1 MTTNRKA
8 PERDA
13 LQHVVKAIDKTAH
26 LEVKFIN
33 SVKGRG
39 VFAKSHFEKGNF
51 VVEYRGQLIKS
62 EESQRR
68 RRVYHSQCAVF
79 LFDFYWQERL
89 WCIDAAQEDGSLG
102 RLVNDENI
110 RPNCKMKKLIVEGKP
125 HLCLFALRNIIPG
138 EEITYNY
145 GGTDW
150 PWRNKI
156 EEEPVETMSPAVE
169 APETSPQLLE
179 APETS
184 PQLAVLSSVSEKKI
198 EEEPVETMSPA
209 VEAPETSPQLLEAP
223 ETSPQ
228 LAVLSSVSEKKIGK
242 KRLMTKSAA
251 VEAPK
256 TSQPLA
262 VLSTVSKKKIGK
274 KRLMTKSA
282 AVEAPKTSQPLAVLS
297 TVSKKKIEEEPVE
310 TMSPAVEAPETSP
323 QLLEAP
329 ETSPQ
334 LAVLSSVSEKKI
346 KEEPVETMSPAVE
359 APETSQQLA
368 VLSSVSKKKIGKKRL
383 MTKSAAVE
391 APKTSQPPAVLSTV
405 SKKKIGK
412 KRLMTKSAAV
422 EAPKTSQPLA
432 VLSTVS
438 KKKIGKK
445 RLMTKSA
452 AVEAPKTSQP
462 LAVLSTVS
470 KKKIE
475 EEPVETM
482 SPAVEAPETSPQLLE
497 APETS
502 PQLAVLSSVS
512 EKKIKEEPVET
523 MSPAVEAPETSQQL
537 AVLSSVSKKKIG
549 KKRLMTKSAAVE
561 APKTSQPPAVLST
574 VSKKKIGKKRLM
586 TKSAAVEAP
595 KTSQP
600 LAVLSTVSKKK
611 IEEEPVETMSPAVEA
626 PETSPQLLEAPE
638 TSPQLAVLSSVSEK
652 KIEEEPVE
660 TMSPAVEAPETSPQ
674 LLEAPE
680 TSPQLA
686 VLSSV
691 SEKKIGKKRL
701 MTKSA
706 AVEAPKTSQ
715 PPAVLS
721 TVSEKKIEEEP
732 VVTNSTAVEA
742 PQTSQQPA
750 VLSSVSKKKIGEK
763 RTVIESGLAD
773 RYETPE
779 HCGLL
784 SPKKKESSDQDQPYV
799 PKLRRTKS
807 IQINR
812 QTDFD
817 SYELFETSDESEE
830 EYVPDTSEDS
840 SDETDTSEVF
850 ETSNQKKITLR
861 GRSLVRKGS
870 ALKRKRHH
878 SRSVSCCR
886 THSFGGQSS
895 ETSYTEDPHG
905 SSTLVCPDSTT
916 SPTSDVADDLLT
928 VPAVCKKED
937 GSRQYNKK
945 QYCLNCKKGFIK
957 MARHL
962 ERAHKNEKE
971 VAQAGSFP
979 KGSKQRRLHLEH
991 LRNRGNFA
999 HNSEVLNTGVGKL
1012 VPRKQPKDDS
1022 KPRDFDHCI
1031 YCQGYFTKK
1040 VMWRHMMICKFKP
1053 SGPTKPG
1060 KTRVQALCAFAVP
1073 PPPGVKAEFWKV
1085 LNHMIQDDVYFAVKS
1100 DVWIMEYGVHLHN
1113 KHGYDVGKH
1122 EYIRQKMRELGRL
1135 LICSRKTTPLK
1146 TIEDHMKPENFMH
1159 VVQAVQLVAG
1169 FVSESSTYKR
1179 PSLALKIGHSL
1190 VKISLLLEARASM
1203 QNNQPAAKDARRFRS
1218 VYEAR
1223 WNELISAASLRTM
1236 HESKWNVPQL
1246 IPFTKDVQKL
1256 HSYLD
1261 MQQEQFYNELSSE
1274 PSKNTWV
1281 HLTKIT
1287 LTQVMMFNRRRTG
1300 EVSKMPLSTYFAPNP
1315 VDLQEDVGMALSELE
1330 KKLCQHFRRLEIRG
1344 KRGRKVPVL
1353 LTPEMQRSLD
1363 LLVAKRL
1370 ECGILKENGYLF
1382 ARPSVLTCYRG
1393 SDCIRDFAKVCGIA
1407 NYTSLTSTKLR
1418 KQTGTL
1424 SQVLNLSNTELDQL
1438 ANFLGHDVRVHRQF
1452 YRLPEGTL
1460 QLAKIS
1466 KVLLALEQ
1474 GRLAEFK
1481 GKGLDDITIGPEES
1495 VNLDSDHEAQENVDS
1510 DTEVQRESDTQVQKR
1525 TQSVLR
1531 LNERE
1536 SSSDGDDRR
1545 KSVQKKKSKTIHKPQ
1560 KRRPWETEEIA
1571 AVEKHMRN
1579 FILTCN
1585 VPRKCDCDKCLKSEP
1600 VALKNRD
1607 WKALKFYIKN
1617 RITAL
1622 KRKM

>member
-13 LQHVVKAIDKTAH
+13 LEHVVKAIDKTAH

-228 LAVLSSVSEKKIGK
+228 LAVLSSVSEKKIKEEPVETMSPAVEAPETSQQLAVLSSVSKKKIGK

-256 TSQPLA
+256 TSQPPA

-297 TVSKKKIEEEPVE
+297 TVSK
-310 TMSPAVEAPETSP
+310 
-323 QLLEAP
+323 
-329 ETSPQ
+329 
-334 LAVLSSVSEKKI
+334 KKI

-512 EKKIKEEPVET
+512 EKKI
-523 MSPAVEAPETSQQL
+523 
-537 AVLSSVSKKKIG
+537 
-549 KKRLMTKSAAVE
+549 
-561 APKTSQPPAVLST
+561 
-574 VSKKKIGKKRLM
+574 GKKRLM

-600 LAVLSTVSKKK
+600 LAVLSTVSK
-611 IEEEPVETMSPAVEA
+611 
-626 PETSPQLLEAPE
+626 
-638 TSPQLAVLSSVSEK
+638 K

-784 SPKKKESSDQDQPYV
+784 SPKKKRCNLIQESSDQDQPYV

-945 QYCLNCKKGFIK
+945 QYCLYCKKGFIK

>member
-13 LQHVVKAIDKTAH
+13 LEHVVKAIDKTAH

-198 EEEPVETMSPA
+198 
-209 VEAPETSPQLLEAP
+209 
-223 ETSPQ
+223 
-228 LAVLSSVSEKKIGK
+228 
-242 KRLMTKSAA
+242 
-251 VEAPK
+251 
-256 TSQPLA
+256 
-262 VLSTVSKKKIGK
+262 
-274 KRLMTKSA
+274 
-282 AVEAPKTSQPLAVLS
+282 
-297 TVSKKKIEEEPVE
+297 
-310 TMSPAVEAPETSP
+310 
-323 QLLEAP
+323 
-329 ETSPQ
+329 
-334 LAVLSSVSEKKI
+334 

-422 EAPKTSQPLA
+422 EAPKTSQPPA

-652 KIEEEPVE
+652 KIGKKRLMTKSAAVEAPKTSQPLAVLSTVSKKKIEEEPVE

-784 SPKKKESSDQDQPYV
+784 SPKKKRCNLIQESSDQDQPYV

-945 QYCLNCKKGFIK
+945 QYCLYCKKGFIK

>member
-368 VLSSVSKKKIGKKRL
+368 VLSSVSKKKI
-383 MTKSAAVE
+383 
-391 APKTSQPPAVLSTV
+391 
-405 SKKKIGK
+405 
-412 KRLMTKSAAV
+412 
-422 EAPKTSQPLA
+422 
-432 VLSTVS
+432 
-438 KKKIGKK
+438 
-445 RLMTKSA
+445 
-452 AVEAPKTSQP
+452 
-462 LAVLSTVS
+462 
-470 KKKIE
+470 E

-784 SPKKKESSDQDQPYV
+784 SPKKKRCNLIQESSDQDQPYV

>member
-297 TVSKKKIEEEPVE
+297 TVSK
-310 TMSPAVEAPETSP
+310 
-323 QLLEAP
+323 
-329 ETSPQ
+329 
-334 LAVLSSVSEKKI
+334 KKI

-784 SPKKKESSDQDQPYV
+784 SPKKKRCNLIQESSDQDQPYV

>member
-13 LQHVVKAIDKTAH
+13 LEHVVKAIDKTAH

-228 LAVLSSVSEKKIGK
+228 LAVLSSVSEKKIKEEPVETMSPAVEAPETSQQLAVLSSVSKKKIGK

-256 TSQPLA
+256 TSQPPA

-297 TVSKKKIEEEPVE
+297 TVSK
-310 TMSPAVEAPETSP
+310 
-323 QLLEAP
+323 
-329 ETSPQ
+329 
-334 LAVLSSVSEKKI
+334 KKI

-652 KIEEEPVE
+652 KI
-660 TMSPAVEAPETSPQ
+660 
-674 LLEAPE
+674 
-680 TSPQLA
+680 
-686 VLSSV
+686 
-691 SEKKIGKKRL
+691 GKKRL

-945 QYCLNCKKGFIK
+945 QYCLYCKKGFIK

>member
-368 VLSSVSKKKIGKKRL
+368 VLSSVSKKKI
-383 MTKSAAVE
+383 
-391 APKTSQPPAVLSTV
+391 
-405 SKKKIGK
+405 
-412 KRLMTKSAAV
+412 
-422 EAPKTSQPLA
+422 
-432 VLSTVS
+432 
-438 KKKIGKK
+438 
-445 RLMTKSA
+445 
-452 AVEAPKTSQP
+452 
-462 LAVLSTVS
+462 
-470 KKKIE
+470 E

-512 EKKIKEEPVET
+512 E
-523 MSPAVEAPETSQQL
+523 
-537 AVLSSVSKKKIG
+537 KKIG

-784 SPKKKESSDQDQPYV
+784 SPKKKRCNLIQESSDQDQPYV

>member
-512 EKKIKEEPVET
+512 EKKI
-523 MSPAVEAPETSQQL
+523 
-537 AVLSSVSKKKIG
+537 G

-784 SPKKKESSDQDQPYV
+784 SPKKKRCNLIQESSDQDQPYV

>member
-13 LQHVVKAIDKTAH
+13 LEHVVKAIDKTAH

-228 LAVLSSVSEKKIGK
+228 LAVLSSVSEKKIKEEPVETMSPAVEAPETSQQLAVLSSVSKKKIGK

-256 TSQPLA
+256 TSQPPA

-297 TVSKKKIEEEPVE
+297 TVSK
-310 TMSPAVEAPETSP
+310 
-323 QLLEAP
+323 
-329 ETSPQ
+329 
-334 LAVLSSVSEKKI
+334 KKI

-470 KKKIE
+470 KKKI
-475 EEPVETM
+475 
-482 SPAVEAPETSPQLLE
+482 
-497 APETS
+497 
-502 PQLAVLSSVS
+502 
-512 EKKIKEEPVET
+512 
-523 MSPAVEAPETSQQL
+523 
-537 AVLSSVSKKKIG
+537 G

-600 LAVLSTVSKKK
+600 LAVLSTVSK
-611 IEEEPVETMSPAVEA
+611 
-626 PETSPQLLEAPE
+626 
-638 TSPQLAVLSSVSEK
+638 K

-784 SPKKKESSDQDQPYV
+784 SPKKKRCNLIQESSDQDQPYV

-945 QYCLNCKKGFIK
+945 QYCLYCKKGFIK

>member
-228 LAVLSSVSEKKIGK
+228 LAVLSSVSE
-242 KRLMTKSAA
+242 
-251 VEAPK
+251 
-256 TSQPLA
+256 
-262 VLSTVSKKKIGK
+262 KKIGK

-784 SPKKKESSDQDQPYV
+784 SPKKKRCNLIQESSDQDQPYV

>member
-13 LQHVVKAIDKTAH
+13 LEHVVKAIDKTAH

-198 EEEPVETMSPA
+198 
-209 VEAPETSPQLLEAP
+209 
-223 ETSPQ
+223 
-228 LAVLSSVSEKKIGK
+228 
-242 KRLMTKSAA
+242 
-251 VEAPK
+251 
-256 TSQPLA
+256 
-262 VLSTVSKKKIGK
+262 
-274 KRLMTKSA
+274 
-282 AVEAPKTSQPLAVLS
+282 
-297 TVSKKKIEEEPVE
+297 
-310 TMSPAVEAPETSP
+310 
-323 QLLEAP
+323 
-329 ETSPQ
+329 
-334 LAVLSSVSEKKI
+334 
-346 KEEPVETMSPAVE
+346 
-359 APETSQQLA
+359 
-368 VLSSVSKKKIGKKRL
+368 
-383 MTKSAAVE
+383 
-391 APKTSQPPAVLSTV
+391 
-405 SKKKIGK
+405 
-412 KRLMTKSAAV
+412 
-422 EAPKTSQPLA
+422 
-432 VLSTVS
+432 
-438 KKKIGKK
+438 
-445 RLMTKSA
+445 
-452 AVEAPKTSQP
+452 
-462 LAVLSTVS
+462 
-470 KKKIE
+470 
-475 EEPVETM
+475 
-482 SPAVEAPETSPQLLE
+482 
-497 APETS
+497 
-502 PQLAVLSSVS
+502 
-512 EKKIKEEPVET
+512 KEEPVET

-652 KIEEEPVE
+652 KIKEEPVE

-784 SPKKKESSDQDQPYV
+784 SPKKKRCNLIQESSDQDQPYV

-945 QYCLNCKKGFIK
+945 QYCLYCKKGFIK

>member
-13 LQHVVKAIDKTAH
+13 LEHVVKAIDKTAH

-228 LAVLSSVSEKKIGK
+228 LAVLSSVSEKKIKEEPVETMSPAVEAPETSQQLAVLSSVSKKKIGK

-256 TSQPLA
+256 TSQPPA

-297 TVSKKKIEEEPVE
+297 TVSK
-310 TMSPAVEAPETSP
+310 
-323 QLLEAP
+323 
-329 ETSPQ
+329 
-334 LAVLSSVSEKKI
+334 KKI

-652 KIEEEPVE
+652 KI
-660 TMSPAVEAPETSPQ
+660 
-674 LLEAPE
+674 
-680 TSPQLA
+680 
-686 VLSSV
+686 
-691 SEKKIGKKRL
+691 GKKRL

-784 SPKKKESSDQDQPYV
+784 SPKKKRCNLIQESSDQDQPYV

-945 QYCLNCKKGFIK
+945 QYCLYCKKGFIK

-1481 GKGLDDITIGPEES
+1481 GKGLDDITIGPEDFHP
-1495 VNLDSDHEAQENVDS
+1495 LAHL
-1510 DTEVQRESDTQVQKR
+1510 RE
-1525 TQSVLR
+1525 
-1531 LNERE
+1531 
-1536 SSSDGDDRR
+1536 
-1545 KSVQKKKSKTIHKPQ
+1545 
-1560 KRRPWETEEIA
+1560 
-1571 AVEKHMRN
+1571 
-1579 FILTCN
+1579 C
-1585 VPRKCDCDKCLKSEP
+1585 EP
-1600 VALKNRD
+1600 
-1607 WKALKFYIKN
+1607 
-1617 RITAL
+1617 
-1622 KRKM
+1622 

>member
-611 IEEEPVETMSPAVEA
+611 I
-626 PETSPQLLEAPE
+626 
-638 TSPQLAVLSSVSEK
+638 
-652 KIEEEPVE
+652 
-660 TMSPAVEAPETSPQ
+660 
-674 LLEAPE
+674 
-680 TSPQLA
+680 
-686 VLSSV
+686 
-691 SEKKIGKKRL
+691 GKKRL

-784 SPKKKESSDQDQPYV
+784 SPKKKRCNLIQESSDQDQPYV

>member
-13 LQHVVKAIDKTAH
+13 LEHVVKAIDKTAH

-228 LAVLSSVSEKKIGK
+228 LAVLSSVSEKKIKEEPVETMSPAVEAPETSQQLAVLSSVSKKKIGK

-256 TSQPLA
+256 TSQPPA

-297 TVSKKKIEEEPVE
+297 TVSK
-310 TMSPAVEAPETSP
+310 
-323 QLLEAP
+323 
-329 ETSPQ
+329 
-334 LAVLSSVSEKKI
+334 KKI

-537 AVLSSVSKKKIG
+537 AVLSSVSKKKI
-549 KKRLMTKSAAVE
+549 
-561 APKTSQPPAVLST
+561 
-574 VSKKKIGKKRLM
+574 
-586 TKSAAVEAP
+586 
-595 KTSQP
+595 
-600 LAVLSTVSKKK
+600 
-611 IEEEPVETMSPAVEA
+611 
-626 PETSPQLLEAPE
+626 
-638 TSPQLAVLSSVSEK
+638 
-652 KIEEEPVE
+652 EEEPVE

-784 SPKKKESSDQDQPYV
+784 SPKKKRCNLIQESSDQDQPYV

-945 QYCLNCKKGFIK
+945 QYCLYCKKGFIK